1 MEVTAEEAAGAA
13 AEMLAVL
20 KKATKMNFVL
30 RALLLSSYKFYFYS
44 TFVHPDF
51 FVVFYAFS

>member
-20 KKATKMNFVL
+20 KKALGINF
-30 RALLLSSYKFYFYS
+30 ALKKHLERWCTATL
-44 TFVHPDF
+44 F
-51 FVVFYAFS
+51 FLAS